1 MLKEITLKS
10 RFKYGD
16 SFLTFQQW
24 AIVNPLVILANFEH
38 DNRLVLSED
47 TIVVVNKLDSRL
59 KSKLLSMS
67 EKRREMEEFRKN
79 RGQYSCSSDINQNN
93 YNNRHVREY
102 VNRQLLFGI

>member
-24 AIVNPLVILANFEH
+24 AIVNPLVILTNFEH

-47 TIVVVNKLDSRL
+47 TIVVVNKLDSRF
-59 KSKLLSMS
+59 KSKLLSMN
-67 EKRREMEEFRKN
+67 ERRRENDEFMKS
-79 RGQYSCSSDINQNN
+79 RGIYSCSSDLNRNN
-93 YNNRHVREY
+93 YNNRVVREY
-102 VNRQLLFGI
+102 VNKQLLFGI

>member
-24 AIVNPLVILANFEH
+24 AIVNPLVILANFEN

-47 TIVVVNKLDSRL
+47 TIVIVNKLDSEL
-59 KSKLLSMS
+59 KSKLLAMS
-67 EKRREMEEFRKN
+67 EKRRELDEFKKN
-79 RGQYSCSSDINQNN
+79 RGVYSCSSDLNRND
-93 YNNRHVREY
+93 YNNRLVREY

>member
-10 RFKYGD
+10 RLKYGD

-59 KSKLLSMS
+59 KLKLLSMN
-67 EKRREMEEFRKN
+67 EKRRENDEFIKSH
-79 RGQYSCSSDINQNN
+79 GIYSCSSDLNQNN
-93 YNNRHVREY
+93 YNNRFVREY